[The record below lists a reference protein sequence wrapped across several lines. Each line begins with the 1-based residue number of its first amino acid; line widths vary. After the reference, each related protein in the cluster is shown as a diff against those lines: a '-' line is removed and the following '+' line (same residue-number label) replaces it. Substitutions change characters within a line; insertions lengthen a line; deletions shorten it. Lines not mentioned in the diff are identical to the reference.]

1 MIRPRPLLPL
11 FLAFALLAPAWIR
24 AAEPF
29 RYPEGKHGKGE
40 LKYIHGMP
48 VLQLEGKPAE
58 IGEQMA
64 ILTAKPAGKLLNYPK
79 DFLKHIKLEFAW
91 PLIVN
96 MGKSLLP
103 HFPPDHLQELES
115 GVKATNLDRDMFI
128 AANTMFDIK
137 KVLGCS
143 TLIVEPQRSATK
155 GILFGRNL
163 DFPTLGY
170 LNEYSLVI
178 VCRPEGKHAFAAVG
192 FPGCIGVLS
201 GMNDAGLT
209 LAVLEVY
216 SAGDNSVK
224 FDAEGTPY
232 ALCFRR
238 LLEECATVD
247 EALKLLKSMKRTTRL
262 NLAICD
268 PKGGAVF
275 EITPKT
281 VAVRRSENGICPCT
295 NHFCTKELGTA
306 TRCWRY
312 PLLEKSK
319 EMEKLAVAD
328 VAKKLDEVHQGDLTL
343 QTMVFEPAAL
353 KLHLAIGKTPTS
365 ALPLKTLELAEM
377 LGKKADK

>member
-1 MIRPRPLLPL
+1 MLRSRVVVLLALMLLPPL
-11 FLAFALLAPAWIR
+11 RLQ

-40 LKYIHGMP
+40 MKYINDLP

-64 ILTAKPAGKLLNYPK
+64 ILTAQPAGKLLNYPK
-79 DFLKHIKLEFAW
+79 DFLKQIKLEFAW

-96 MGKSLLP
+96 MGKGLLL
-103 HFPPDHLQELES
+103 HFPPDHLQEMES
-115 GVKATNLDRDMFI
+115 GVKAAKLDRDLFI

-137 KVLGCS
+137 KVIGCS
-143 TLIVEPQRSATK
+143 TLIVEPERSATQAP
-155 GILFGRNL
+155 LFGRNL

-170 LNEYSLVI
+170 LNEYSLVM
-178 VCRPEGKHAFAAVG
+178 VVRPEGKHAFAAVG

-209 LAVLEVY
+209 LAVLECY
-216 SAGDNSVK
+216 SANDNSLK

-238 LLEECATVD
+238 LLEECTTVD
-247 EALKLLKSMKRTTRL
+247 EAEKLLKSLKRTTRI

-268 PKGGAVF
+268 KKGGAVF

-281 VAVRRSENGICPCT
+281 VAVRRAENGICPCT
-295 NHFCTKELGTA
+295 NHFRTKELGTQA
-306 TRCWRY
+306 KCWRF

-319 EMEKLAVAD
+319 EMEKLGVAD
-328 VAKKLDEVHQGDLTL
+328 VGKKLHEVNQGELTL
-343 QTMVFEPAAL
+343 QTMVFEPATL

-365 ALPLKTLELAEM
+365 ALPLKTIELAPL
-377 LGKKADK
+377 LGKKP